1 MSLTFNELRNHEVN
15 WELRMSNCLSM
26 VANVLLS
33 RQIVTYQF
41 W

>member
-1 MSLTFNELRNHEVN
+1 MSLTFNELGNHEVN

-26 VANVLLS
+26 VANVLPS
-33 RQIVTYQF
+33 QTIDNYQF